1 MKLWAVATLIAG
13 IALAIALAYYIG
25 FADVLRAAGEIG
37 WGGFALICIA
47 GIGVE
52 VVLATAWYALMSAH
66 KVRWDALLF
75 ARQLRD
81 TVSDILP
88 FTVVGGMV
96 IGARAAIL
104 GGAPARFAF
113 AGMMVDVTTELVG
126 QIAFLT
132 LGLLIGINELRADP
146 TLAPY
151 VSGLIVTTALLIPM
165 AAAFVVL
172 QRRGSRFAETIAER
186 LLPRAVSHTKA
197 FSHALDGFYKQP
209 ARLLLSSLLHLAAW
223 IASGA
228 WIWLI
233 MRLVGAPMDIF
244 SAIAIES
251 LAGALRSATAFVP
264 ANAGVQ
270 EVGYAVLA
278 PVFGVG
284 PEIGLAVSLLKRARD
299 IAIGVPVLLLWQAIE
314 GKRAFKGIE
323 GE

>member
-1 MKLWAVATLIAG
+1 MKFWAVAALIAG
-13 IALAIALAYYIG
+13 LVTAVVLVFDVG
-25 FADVLRAAGEIG
+25 FAEVFKAAGEVG

-52 VVLATAWYALMSAH
+52 ILLATAWYTLMSAH
-66 KVRWDALLF
+66 GVRWGVLLF

-81 TVSDILP
+81 SVSDILP
-88 FTVVGGMV
+88 FTAVGGMV

-104 GGAPARFAF
+104 GGATARFAF

-132 LGLLIGINELRADP
+132 LGLLVGINELRADP
-146 TLAPY
+146 RLGPY
-151 VSGLIVTTALLIPM
+151 ASALIVSTALLVPM

-172 QRRGSRFAETIAER
+172 QHRGSRFAENLAER
-186 LLPRAVSHTKA
+186 FLPHAVSHTKA
-197 FSHALDGFYKQP
+197 FAGALDGFYKRP
-209 ARLLLSSLLHLAAW
+209 LRILLSSAVHLAAW
-223 IASGA
+223 MASGA
-228 WIWLI
+228 WIWLV
-233 MRLVGAPMDIF
+233 MRQVGAPIDIL

-264 ANAGVQ
+264 ANLGVQ
-270 EVGYAVLA
+270 EAGYAVLA

-299 IAIGVPVLLLWQAIE
+299 ITIGVPIVLIWQALE
-314 GKRAFKGIE
+314 GKRAFTGLE
-323 GE
+323 PQ